1 MVTSRRY
8 TLGLMFETL
17 QRACG
22 PQRWWPA
29 DTPTEVAVGAVLTQ
43 NTSWKSVETAVA
55 AMKAAG
61 LLDFRRVDAISE
73 SDLADVIRPTGTYR
87 VKAKRLKALARW
99 VCRRAGGSIERALE
113 GELSELRRQLLTI
126 RGIGP
131 ETADAIL
138 LYAGRHP
145 TFVVDAYTRRVLR
158 RHAFIGADA
167 DYKAIQARFETAL
180 PRSVEV
186 FNEFHAL
193 LVEIG
198 KRHCRTRARCEGC
211 PLESWPHDSTA
222 A

>member
-1 MVTSRRY
+1 MSKSRRY
-8 TLGLMFETL
+8 TLARMFETL
-17 QRACG
+17 HRACG

-29 DTPTEVAVGAVLTQ
+29 DTPTEVAVGAILTQ
-43 NTSWKSVETAVA
+43 NTSWKNVEKAVA
-55 AMKAAG
+55 AMKAAD

-73 SDLADVIRPTGTYR
+73 SDLADVIRPAGTYR
-87 VKAKRLKALARW
+87 VKAGRLKALARW
-99 VCRRAGGSIERALE
+99 VCRRAGGCIERALE
-113 GELSELRRQLLTI
+113 GDLSKLRGQLLTI

-158 RHAFIGADA
+158 RHGFIGSDA
-167 DYKAIQARFETAL
+167 GYAAIQARFETAL
-180 PRSVEV
+180 PRSADV

-198 KRHCRTRARCEGC
+198 KRYCRTRARCEGC
-211 PLESWPHDSTA
+211 PLDSWPHNPDA